1 MLQKWQQIRRIQRK
15 NINKLFNRAESYV
28 SLNPRTT
35 AESIEIKARCLLES
49 LRDLDITNI
58 KCDREIQKIV
68 TDETELERDL
78 EESLEF
84 SLKIKRYKR
93 SLENILQ
100 QQGKIKVEGA
110 TLTETE
116 DRGAM
121 AKAAVKCSSGD
132 YTCWKPF
139 KETF

>member
-35 AESIEIKARCLLES
+35 AESIEIEARCVLES

-58 KCDREIQKIV
+58 KCDREIQKIK

-116 DRGAM
+116 DRGPM
-121 AKAAVKCSSGD
+121 AKAAVKL
-132 YTCWKPF
+132 K
-139 KETF
+139 